1 MKDALNYFFG
11 ETIEELQDGFQNGLQ
26 DTVVFLRENI
36 LTLIK
41 EGTGPEMSMMV
52 GMLGTNTVMDLIT
65 RNYQRYKE
73 KKVELK
79 AGFKAYLEAKK
90 SGFKASKSVTEP
102 PKQQEDVKM
111 KEEEKDESPEGKR
124 TRFLAKWQNVINQ
137 DVQQMTQNSPVQRPL
152 SRAYLSICPVAK

>member
-1 MKDALNYFFG
+1 
-11 ETIEELQDGFQNGLQ
+11 
-26 DTVVFLRENI
+26 VVFLRENI

-73 KKVELK
+73 KKTELK

-90 SGFKASKSVTEP
+90 SGLKASKSVTEP

-124 TRFLAKWQNVINQ
+124 TRFLGKW
-137 DVQQMTQNSPVQRPL
+137 
-152 SRAYLSICPVAK
+152 

>member
-1 MKDALNYFFG
+1 
-11 ETIEELQDGFQNGLQ
+11 
-26 DTVVFLRENI
+26 VVFLRENI

-73 KKVELK
+73 KKGELK
-79 AGFKAYLEAKK
+79 AAFKAYLEAKK
-90 SGFKASKSVTEP
+90 SGLKASKSATEP

-124 TRFLAKWQNVINQ
+124 TRFLAKW
-137 DVQQMTQNSPVQRPL
+137 
-152 SRAYLSICPVAK
+152 

>member
-1 MKDALNYFFG
+1 
-11 ETIEELQDGFQNGLQ
+11 
-26 DTVVFLRENI
+26 VVFLRENI

-73 KKVELK
+73 KKTELK

-90 SGFKASKSVTEP
+90 SGLKASKSVTEP
-102 PKQQEDVKM
+102 PKQQEDV
-111 KEEEKDESPEGKR
+111 
-124 TRFLAKWQNVINQ
+124 N
-137 DVQQMTQNSPVQRPL
+137 
-152 SRAYLSICPVAK
+152 